1 MTRCVIDVQLT
12 VLELHR
18 APGEGLRTTWRS
30 WDFWSQVDRL
40 IQLSDRRCFGPNAAS
55 GGNGSWVFTGELRHK
70 SDLNTDRSN
79 ETGHLEKGRCATL
92 SEAKSAYMASSDV

>member
-30 WDFWSQVDRL
+30 WNFWSQVDRL
-40 IQLSDRRCFGPNAAS
+40 IQLSGRRCFGPNATS
-55 GGNGSWVFTGELRHK
+55 GGNGSWVFTGESHRK

-79 ETGHLEKGRCATL
+79 ETDHLLENWRCATL
-92 SEAKSAYMASSDV
+92 SVGD

>member
-30 WDFWSQVDRL
+30 WNFWSQVDRL
-40 IQLSDRRCFGPNAAS
+40 IQLSGRRCFGPNAIS
-55 GGNGSWVFTGELRHK
+55 GSNDNCVFTGELLRYK

-79 ETGHLEKGRCATL
+79 ETDHLENRRCATL
-92 SEAKSAYMASSDV
+92 SVRD

>member
-30 WDFWSQVDRL
+30 WNFWSQVDRL
-40 IQLSDRRCFGPNAAS
+40 IQLSGRRCFGPNATS
-55 GGNGSWVFTGELRHK
+55 GGNGSWVFKGESHRK
-70 SDLNTDRSN
+70 SDLNTDRSK
-79 ETGHLEKGRCATL
+79 ETDHLLENRRCATL
-92 SEAKSAYMASSDV
+92 PVRD